1 MRKVCWVVA
10 LAPFVTGAGAE
21 ACQTPVDVPALVAD
35 LETGCGL
42 GNADRVSA
50 AIVLAQSS
58 DASESAGNAVT
69 GAAPEMTAQNQPG
82 VSEAEATETATEET
96 APADSAPEGQAE
108 KPASEQEATSSEEDP
123 VSDEAA
129 VELVFWQS
137 VKDSEDPSEFEE
149 YLKQFPNGRFAGL
162 AKIKI
167 KRLKKAA
174 AAKAE
179 PQPAETEQG
188 EPERAEPVRE
198 EAAKEDTVKEDTAKE
213 EAVKEEAV
221 KKETVK
227 EETAEDEGGEEDSG
241 QAVTDQADVPPAP
254 DQQTSSDEDTEPSAT
269 TPAQTEDTDDAV
281 AAPQQASAPVQLCD
295 RIAGHPE
302 DELRKAKGVH
312 LELMA
317 AERGR
322 NACRK
327 AIKAYPDEPRF
338 IYQMG
343 RSHAASGNYG
353 EAKDWIKRAADLG
366 YPMAV
371 THMGELYFEGN
382 GYPKNPRLAA
392 RWFLKATKLGNARAH
407 LLFGDM
413 LELGEGVQ
421 RNPARAAHYVFQAV
435 KKRNRSSIYQM
446 NRNSS
451 EWSAE
456 FRREFQI
463 LMRDAGV
470 YNGDI
475 DGAFGPQTRR
485 AVIRLAQGR
494 GQQ

>member
-1 MRKVCWVVA
+1 M
-10 LAPFVTGAGAE
+10 
-21 ACQTPVDVPALVAD
+21 
-35 LETGCGL
+35 
-42 GNADRVSA
+42 
-50 AIVLAQSS
+50 
-58 DASESAGNAVT
+58 
-69 GAAPEMTAQNQPG
+69 
-82 VSEAEATETATEET
+82 
-96 APADSAPEGQAE
+96 
-108 KPASEQEATSSEEDP
+108 
-123 VSDEAA
+123 
-129 VELVFWQS
+129 FWQS

-179 PQPAETEQG
+179 PQPAETEQ
-188 EPERAEPVRE
+188 AEPVRE

-213 EAVKEEAV
+213 EAVKE
-221 KKETVK
+221 ETVK

-254 DQQTSSDEDTEPSAT
+254 DQDASSDEDTKKSAT
-269 TPAQTEDTDDAV
+269 APAQTEDTDDAV
-281 AAPQQASAPVQLCD
+281 APPQQASAPVQLCD